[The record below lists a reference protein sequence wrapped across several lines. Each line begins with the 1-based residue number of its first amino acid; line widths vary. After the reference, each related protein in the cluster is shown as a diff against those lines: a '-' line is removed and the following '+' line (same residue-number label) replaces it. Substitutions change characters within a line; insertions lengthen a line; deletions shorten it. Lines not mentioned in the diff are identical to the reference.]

1 MVENVGVHFGMQRD
15 HERRCCSAQDLLKRG
30 LMSTL
35 IAGLSGLAAFSV
47 SVNSAST
54 IAAQEQPMQNLARLK
69 TLPLIE
75 VVRSGTGKLAV
86 TVTYSPH
93 DSRSDLGGSSPLAAI
108 DNLEPEL
115 RCLTWLMVFA
125 HGWAVRDENDWL
137 HTFFFMQSGDFAPQV
152 HDALKEAGL
161 TGQYETFSKAIAL
174 FGQNYPVVHKD
185 REVYFAW
192 SKPDRP
198 LNAFDRKLL
207 ALSAEFGPRSGYERA
222 VEDYVR
228 GNQKLLRWAQDERP
242 KVNDRLRLMWLVLQ
256 LYEMID
262 DPDPAA
268 SKQKFATLPK
278 PYQQLVY
285 LDRSWGQIY
294 NGGVE
299 QFFFNFSGNVA
310 PEVVQ
315 TLQEVGLA
323 KEADVIQRGIDL
335 FLSPYPADREQRTD
349 MLTRGKGRAIDQKL
363 YKLEVDSVVI
373 RRAMVD
379 LAKRE
384 GLLPQ

>member
-1 MVENVGVHFGMQRD
+1 
-15 HERRCCSAQDLLKRG
+15 
-30 LMSTL
+30 MSTL

-47 SVNSAST
+47 SERT
-54 IAAQEQPMQNLARLK
+54 IAAREQPVQNLERLK

-75 VVRSGTGKLAV
+75 VVRSGTSKLAV
-86 TVTYSPH
+86 TVTFAPH
-93 DSRSDLGGSSPLAAI
+93 DARSDLGGNSPLAAI

-161 TGQYETFSKAIAL
+161 TAQYEIFSKAMAL
-174 FGQNYPVVHKD
+174 FGQNYPVGHKD

-207 ALSAEFGPRSGYERA
+207 ALSAEFGSRSDYERA

-228 GNQKLLRWAQDERP
+228 NNPKILRWAQDERP
-242 KVNDRLRLMWLVLQ
+242 KVDDRLRLMWLVLQ
-256 LYEMID
+256 LYKMVD
-262 DPDPAA
+262 DPDSAG
-268 SKQKFATLPK
+268 SKQKLAALPK
-278 PYQQLVY
+278 PCQELVY
-285 LDRSWGQIY
+285 LDTSWGEIF

-299 QFFFNFSGNVA
+299 QFFSNTSGDVA
-310 PEVVQ
+310 PEVVR
-315 TLQEVGLA
+315 TLREVGLV

-335 FLSPYPADREQRTD
+335 FPSPYPADRERRSTVLAKD
-349 MLTRGKGRAIDQKL
+349 KGRAIDQQL
-363 YKLEVDSVVI
+363 YKLEVDSVAI
-373 RRAMVD
+373 RRAMID